1 MALTSDSKETAAVAS
16 KQSRPP
22 RGSFARLVRGLSGRL
37 LWLTVVVIML
47 TEVFVF
53 VPSVANFRLSWLAD
67 HFTTGEASSL
77 ALEKL
82 PGDVIPEDV
91 RKALLELTQTE
102 LIVVRSDGAS
112 RILAADE
119 MPGDVAVTVEVVAP
133 GRAQAVASI
142 FEAFDTL
149 IFGGDRSIRVV
160 GEMAQRSGTLELVM
174 KEKPLRDA
182 MLSYA
187 GNVLLISL
195 AISIVTGLVV
205 FLTLRAIL
213 IRPLQRMAGA
223 MVTFADNPEA
233 PDAMIVPSD
242 RHDEIGVTEVQLAA
256 MQKQVRGTLAQQ
268 RHLADLGLAVSKINH
283 DLRNILASASLFSE
297 RLEDVE
303 DPLVQRLAPRLLRTI
318 DRAVDYT
325 NSVLAYGKAG
335 EAVPM
340 RTLVRLDRLTADVR
354 ETLDLDT
361 DEDSAVIFIDHV
373 PQGFEVQAD
382 AEQLFR
388 VLMNLS
394 RNAVQAM
401 EAMADPA
408 IVKRLTIAAERED
421 GATRITLS
429 DTGPGIPADVRKT
442 LFAAFSNSNTSGG
455 TGLGMA
461 IAAELIR
468 AHGGTIKL
476 LQTDGSPGA
485 TFEITLPN

>member
-1 MALTSDSKETAAVAS
+1 MALTQDNEPTTDRAKPG
-16 KQSRPP
+16 RL
-22 RGSFARLVRGLSGRL
+22 ARVVRGLSGRL
-37 LWLTVVVIML
+37 LWLTVIVIML
-47 TEVFVF
+47 TEIFVF
-53 VPSVANFRLSWLAD
+53 IPSVANFRLTWLAD
-67 HFTTGEASSL
+67 NFTTGEASSL

-82 PGDVIPEDV
+82 PSDSIPDEV
-91 RKALLELTQTE
+91 PQALLDLTQTE
-102 LIVVRSDGAS
+102 MIVVRSGGAS
-112 RILAADE
+112 RILATDE
-119 MPGDVAVTVEVVAP
+119 MPGDVSVTVEVVPP

-149 IFGGDRSIRVV
+149 INGGDRSIRVV
-160 GEMAQRSGTLELVM
+160 GEMAQREGTLELVM

-195 AISIVTGLVV
+195 GISVVTGLVV
-205 FLTLRAIL
+205 FLTLRALL
-213 IRPLQRMAGA
+213 IRPLQRMVEG
-223 MVTFADNPEA
+223 MVSFADDPENPA
-233 PDAMIVPSD
+233 AMIEPSK
-242 RHDEIGVTEVQLAA
+242 RHDEIGIAEEQLAA
-256 MQKQVRGTLAQQ
+256 MQKQVRGTLSQQ

-335 EAVPM
+335 EALPT
-340 RTLVRLDRLTADVR
+340 RSLVHLDRLTVDVR
-354 ETLDLDT
+354 ETLALD
-361 DEDSAVIFIDHV
+361 DEGDGSVMFVDQV
-373 PQGFEVQAD
+373 PKGFEVQAD

-401 EAMADPA
+401 EAMSDPA
-408 IVKRLTIAAERED
+408 IVKRLSISAERSET
-421 GATRITLS
+421 GGTRITVS
-429 DTGPGIPADVRKT
+429 DTGPGIPAQARKT
-442 LFAAFSNSNTSGG
+442 LFAAFTESGTAGG
-455 TGLGMA
+455 TGLGLA

-468 AHGGTIKL
+468 SHGGTIQL
-476 LQTDGSPGA
+476 LPTDGSPGA
-485 TFEITLPN
+485 TFEISLPG